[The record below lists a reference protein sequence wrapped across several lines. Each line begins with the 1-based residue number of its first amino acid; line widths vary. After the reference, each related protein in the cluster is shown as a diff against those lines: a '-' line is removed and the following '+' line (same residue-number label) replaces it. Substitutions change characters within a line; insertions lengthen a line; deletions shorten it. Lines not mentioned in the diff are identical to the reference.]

1 MAICKNCGKTLILRG
16 GKCFYCEQNPYEVS
30 VSSKSNQNP
39 YTNYMGQN
47 YIYGASN
54 DPYGNPLGSQYDF
67 GKDGAF
73 YGYKIV
79 TMETSIGVSHIKPYL
94 FPLKQKGFDI
104 IEISCYNYEKLKEEV
119 PNNKSQLWLFLDTQ
133 IGLIANILALIYEY
147 YIKGHGI
154 FIYTAARYNRAANE
168 ILKDLFDTEMIGDY
182 TGGKVLSV
190 KSPNNT
196 SGIVKNH
203 PITTGIQQLY
213 EGGLIT
219 NIKLKNGLMPL
230 SFSSNGEVLTAYY
243 DKDGKKAVIHGSSLS
258 YLGFHDYEK
267 AGINRFFVNIACWL
281 AIQNNNL

>member
-1 MAICKNCGKTLILRG
+1 MN
-16 GKCFYCEQNPYEVS
+16 
-30 VSSKSNQNP
+30 SSKFYFGNQNP
-39 YTNYMGQN
+39 THSSETDFSTQSPFSMYTNQN
-47 YIYGASN
+47 LIPVTQN

-196 SGIVKNH
+196 SGIINNH

-213 EGGLIT
+213 EGRLIT